1 MADVKTKSQGTQP
14 PPTSARGHPMPRRA
28 SPEQSVTLR
37 HHRLARDASMRPE
50 PASNGDTATSP
61 RRNSS
66 GESQITGQSD
76 PKNWFDRSNRNPPA
90 VFDQGSMDGKC
101 EIVLAT
107 KAESQVD
114 IRLVVDP
121 PFYQKQSDSSNEE
134 MNPARAS
141 GYPYPPSAY
150 NSTHLRPPLPAHS
163 SSADDYRSVIDDL
176 TVENKRLKEEL
187 RRYKQFG
194 PDPLR
199 KDKLFEIKFHGI
211 PNKKKRELEA
221 TLRDFASS
229 LEGSTTSSQQRKKSK
244 HAGRLQGSSS
254 DSKHPSSA
262 SSHSRPV
269 DSAYASMSTG
279 PTSSIGQN
287 TSTNSV
293 WRPSLG
299 RARSSAD
306 QRADNVLRDI
316 PQGLLPRHVALTD
329 KEKKKVVVRRL
340 EQLFTGKY
348 GGKAKTVQS
357 PRSMQEPQLS
367 KGGMISAPPLLGVPP
382 TVPLPDEPSR
392 EARIQLHDSTAKSN
406 SRGEPSGSIFTGENE
421 SGEIGTN
428 SGSGSNEHSGHNNSP
443 QNADM
448 HEQRATRPLDLDPDR
463 TQIAA
468 DNMEYIRHLG
478 AMAPEYSPQA
488 KYKSQDV
495 SMDTDGWI
503 HLNLLCN
510 LAQLHILNV
519 TPDYIRSAVS
529 ERSAKFQL
537 SRDGRKI
544 RWRGGTHGTKFSSDS
559 SGESSQRSPDTVT
572 TDGSNEAGQRKKQKT
587 GAQASSTSSKN
598 QVKLGS
604 KPSTSSDDFH
614 YKPMFVHHQTSS
626 ADTSMDETGSQASY
640 PAAEDSNPISRST
653 DLVSGSGSSPRKKR
667 RRDGAIIYYT
677 GAPFCLDLSGDP
689 GDVSPTTHMAST
701 GQAQQQEGGDL
712 KPELT
717 RTSSGSHLPYRPLVD
732 GPEQMDIS
740 WDAESEYV
748 SEDGDVGSET
758 QGFRWCDQPEKTQL
772 NPLQACLEPCG
783 LGGVT
788 PEDHFAILVVTRHP
802 ILASCKPG
810 DTEPLSEETTE
821 AILTRIATLTTKSPR
836 ASGGASQAAARIQCQ
851 VLQQRY
857 KALKPLPLPPPAIFY
872 PPFTDTTDSEEDSGF
887 EDDYE
892 DGCAENLDDIMGESD
907 EAMSQWANPY
917 QSDNDFAR
925 MADLNSDDG
934 DERDFGTANKLM
946 APKVIFTSARR
957 MSKDHHRR
965 MSGVFSNGM
974 EMHPDSSAATAGEA
988 SGYSSERDESG

>member
-14 PPTSARGHPMPRRA
+14 PPRSARGHPMPRRA

-50 PASNGDTATSP
+50 PASNGDTGTSP

-76 PKNWFDRSNRNPPA
+76 PKHWFDRANRNPPA
-90 VFDQGSMDGKC
+90 AFDQGSMDGKC
-101 EIVLAT
+101 GFLAT
-107 KAESQVD
+107 EIGSASQLT
-114 IRLVVDP
+114 RLVVDP

-134 MNPARAS
+134 MNPVRAS
-141 GYPYPPSAY
+141 GYPYPPSVY
-150 NSTHLRPPLPAHS
+150 NSTHLRPPIAAHS

-244 HAGRLQGSSS
+244 HTGRLQGSSS

-262 SSHSRPV
+262 SSRSRPV

-279 PTSSIGQN
+279 PTSSTGQN

-299 RARSSAD
+299 RARSS
-306 QRADNVLRDI
+306 ADNVLRDI

-340 EQLFTGKY
+340 EQLFTGKF
-348 GGKAKTVQS
+348 GGKAKAAQS
-357 PRSMQEPQLS
+357 PGSLLEPQLS
-367 KGGMISAPPLLGVPP
+367 KGGIFSAPPLLGVPP
-382 TVPLPDEPSR
+382 TGPAVDEPSR
-392 EARIQLHDSTAKSN
+392 EARIQLHDSLAKSN
-406 SRGEPSGSIFTGENE
+406 SRGELSGSIFIGENE
-421 SGEIGTN
+421 SGEICTG
-428 SGSGSNEHSGHNNSP
+428 SGSGSNEHSGHDNSP
-443 QNADM
+443 QNADVP
-448 HEQRATRPLDLDPDR
+448 EQRATRPLDLDPDR

-468 DNMEYIRHLG
+468 ENMEYIRHLG

-587 GAQASSTSSKN
+587 GVQASSASS
-598 QVKLGS
+598 QSQAKLGC

-626 ADTSMDETGSQASY
+626 AETSMDETGSQASY
-640 PAAEDSNPISRST
+640 PAVEDSNPISRST

-689 GDVSPTTHMAST
+689 GDVSPTTYMAST

-712 KPELT
+712 RPGLA
-717 RTSSGSHLPYRPLVD
+717 RTPSGSNLPFRPLVD
-732 GPEQMDIS
+732 GLEQMDIS
-740 WDAESEYV
+740 WDDDSEYV
-748 SEDGDVGSET
+748 FEDCDVSDSED
-758 QGFRWCDQPEKTQL
+758 QGFRWCEQPEKTQL

-788 PEDHFAILVVTRHP
+788 PDDHFAILVVTRHP
-802 ILASCKPG
+802 ILASRKYQP
-810 DTEPLSEETTE
+810 TEPIPDETAE
-821 AILTRIATLTTKSPR
+821 AILSRIANLTTDSPR
-836 ASGGASQAAARIQCQ
+836 TSAKASRAVARIQFQ
-851 VLQQRY
+851 VMEQRY

-872 PPFTDTTDSEEDSGF
+872 PPFTETTDSEEDSGF

-892 DGCAENLDDIMGESD
+892 DSCAENSDEFMDDSD
-907 EAMSQWANPY
+907 EAMSQRANPY

-925 MADLNSDDG
+925 MAGLDSDDG
-934 DERDFGTANKLM
+934 DERDFGTANNLM
-946 APKVIFTSARR
+946 PPKVTFTSARR
-957 MSKDHHRR
+957 TSKDHHRR
-965 MSGVFSNGM
+965 MSGVFSNGV

>member
-1 MADVKTKSQGTQP
+1 
-14 PPTSARGHPMPRRA
+14 
-28 SPEQSVTLR
+28 
-37 HHRLARDASMRPE
+37 
-50 PASNGDTATSP
+50 
-61 RRNSS
+61 
-66 GESQITGQSD
+66 
-76 PKNWFDRSNRNPPA
+76 
-90 VFDQGSMDGKC
+90 
-101 EIVLAT
+101 
-107 KAESQVD
+107 
-114 IRLVVDP
+114 
-121 PFYQKQSDSSNEE
+121 

-357 PRSMQEPQLS
+357 PRPMLEPQLS

-748 SEDGDVGSET
+748 SEDGDAGSET

-821 AILTRIATLTTKSPR
+821 AILTRIANLTTESPR

-892 DGCAENLDDIMGESD
+892 DGCADNLDDIMGESD

>member
-1 MADVKTKSQGTQP
+1 
-14 PPTSARGHPMPRRA
+14 
-28 SPEQSVTLR
+28 
-37 HHRLARDASMRPE
+37 MRPE
-50 PASNGDTATSP
+50 PVSNGDTGTSP

-66 GESQITGQSD
+66 GESQVTGQSD
-76 PKNWFDRSNRNPPA
+76 PKKWFDRSNRNPPA
-90 VFDQGSMDGKC
+90 AFDQGSMD
-101 EIVLAT
+101 
-107 KAESQVD
+107 
-114 IRLVVDP
+114 VDP
-121 PFYQKQSDSSNEE
+121 PFYQKQSDSSNED
-134 MNPARAS
+134 MNPARSS
-141 GYPYPPSAY
+141 GYPFPTSLYHP
-150 NSTHLRPPLPAHS
+150 THLRPPMPAHS

-244 HAGRLQGSSS
+244 HTGRLQGSSS
-254 DSKHPSSA
+254 DSKHASSA
-262 SSHSRPV
+262 SSNSRPV

-306 QRADNVLRDI
+306 QRADNALRDI
-316 PQGLLPRHVALTD
+316 PQGLMPRHVALTD
-329 KEKKKVVVRRL
+329 KEKKKLVVRRL
-340 EQLFTGKY
+340 EHLFTGKF
-348 GGKAKTVQS
+348 GGRTKPNQIPPPS
-357 PRSMQEPQLS
+357 LEPQYS
-367 KGGMISAPPLLGVPP
+367 KGGMISAPPMLGAPP
-382 TVPLPDEPSR
+382 SAPPPDEPSR
-392 EARIQLHDSTAKSN
+392 EARILLHDSGAKSN
-406 SRGEPSGSIFTGENE
+406 SRGELSVSNCENDNGETTG
-421 SGEIGTN
+421 
-428 SGSGSNEHSGHNNSP
+428 SGSGCHDHSGQDNSP
-443 QNADM
+443 QNADIP
-448 HEQRATRPLDLDPDR
+448 EQRATRPLDLDPDR

-468 DNMEYIRHLG
+468 ENMEYIRHLG
-478 AMAPEYSPQA
+478 AIAPEYLPQA

-572 TDGSNEAGQRKKQKT
+572 TDGSNEVGQRKKQKT
-587 GAQASSTSSKN
+587 GAQVSPTSN
-598 QVKLGS
+598 QSQAKLIP
-604 KPSTSSDDFH
+604 KASTSSDGFH
-614 YKPMFVHHQTSS
+614 YKPMFVHHQASS
-626 ADTSMDETGSQASY
+626 AETSMDETGSQASY
-640 PAAEDSNPISRST
+640 PVAEDSNPISRST
-653 DLVSGSGSSPRKKR
+653 DLDCGSGSSPRKKR
-667 RRDGAIIYYT
+667 RHDGAIIYYT

-689 GDVSPTTHMAST
+689 GDTSPATHMAAT
-701 GQAQQQEGGDL
+701 GQAQSQEETEEMPRL
-712 KPELT
+712 V
-717 RTSSGSHLPYRPLVD
+717 RTTSGSLLPFRPLVD
-732 GPEQMDIS
+732 GPEPS
-740 WDAESEYV
+740 DAGSEYV
-748 SEDGDVGSET
+748 LDGQDASSTEDES
-758 QGFRWCDQPEKTQL
+758 FCWCEQPEKTQL

-802 ILASCKPG
+802 ILAPCKHQAIG
-810 DTEPLSEETTE
+810 ALSEESAE
-821 AILTRIATLTTKSPR
+821 SIASRIAGLTTDSPR
-836 ASGGASQAAARIQCQ
+836 TPAGASQLAAQIQCQ

-872 PPFTDTTDSEEDSGF
+872 PPFTDSTDSEEDSGF

-892 DGCAENLDDIMGESD
+892 DGCEDNSDVMDESD
-907 EAMSQWANPY
+907 EAISQRANPY
-917 QSDNDFAR
+917 QSENDFAR
-925 MADLNSDDG
+925 MADLNSDV
-934 DERDFGTANKLM
+934 DERDFGTASNLT
-946 APKVIFTSARR
+946 APKVAYPQIRR
-957 MSKDHHRR
+957 MSKEHNRR
-965 MSGVFSNGM
+965 LSGLFGSGV

-988 SGYSSERDESG
+988 SGYSSDGDESA